1 MHLYEAKKKTLSP
14 FCTAKKK
21 NDARVF
27 ISSFFLSPQI
37 LQPPDTGVVCKWSG
51 KIEIKNCSK
60 KVIREHDGF
69 LFLFFS
75 LFPASEIY
83 MVHLVKVLGRKNK
96 PEIE

>member
-1 MHLYEAKKKTLSP
+1 M
-14 FCTAKKK
+14 
-21 NDARVF
+21 
-27 ISSFFLSPQI
+27 
-37 LQPPDTGVVCKWSG
+37 
-51 KIEIKNCSK
+51 
-60 KVIREHDGF
+60 IREHDGF